1 MKRTTVAMNFVT
13 IAFLFAFLIVLPPAR
28 ASESNQETRVTFS
41 GPVQISGHVLPAG
54 TYWFVAP
61 ANFNQHDVVRIFGAD
76 RTTLYATVITID
88 AGRSHPTDSTAF
100 TLAARGSA
108 HPEAIVTWFYPGRTV
123 GHEFL
128 YAKQVGRELRK
139 DQQTT
144 IMAGN

>member
-1 MKRTTVAMNFVT
+1 MNRKTVGTNVVTVA
-13 IAFLFAFLIVLPPAR
+13 LLLAFLIVLPDAR

-41 GPVQISGHVLPAG
+41 GAVQISGHVLPAG

-88 AGRSHPTDSTAF
+88 AERSHPTDNTTF
-100 TLAARGSA
+100 TVAERGSA